1 MCILGQ
7 PIHAALAILS
17 GPGRFED
24 LSIPASLAVN
34 QTILAEALGGYKLEN
49 LLGSTSFSK
58 LYLNEKSALS
68 SQNMSISVNE
78 TASISSD
85 DVDWLNL
92 LSLVDPTIEQLQEAL
107 SNPDYLPQLQPL
119 IREANI
125 SSEYL
130 ASLAKNQRSRSKKE
144 TLDAHKAAFNISV
157 PNRLSYV
164 DCMAAAAH
172 YFPLT
177 QYVVSHFG
185 SVDTG
190 VGHLEEVRLL
200 DMHMYTLTSSP
211 FSSSSSLLNQGYG
224 GEEVFCF
231 YAL

>member
-17 GPGRFED
+17 GPGRIED

-34 QTILAEALGGYKLEN
+34 QTLLAEALGGFKLEN

-58 LYLNEKSALS
+58 LYLHEKSVLS
-68 SQNMSISVNE
+68 SQNMSISLNE

-130 ASLAKNQRSRSKKE
+130 ASLAKNQRSRSKE
-144 TLDAHKAAFNISV
+144 ILGAHKAAFNISV

-224 GEEVFCF
+224 GEEVCL

>member
-1 MCILGQ
+1 LTNCKKHFQTQI
-7 PIHAALAILS
+7 IYLS
-17 GPGRFED
+17 
-24 LSIPASLAVN
+24 
-34 QTILAEALGGYKLEN
+34 Y
-49 LLGSTSFSK
+49 
-58 LYLNEKSALS
+58 
-68 SQNMSISVNE
+68 
-78 TASISSD
+78 
-85 DVDWLNL
+85 
-92 LSLVDPTIEQLQEAL
+92 
-107 SNPDYLPQLQPL
+107 LQPL
-119 IREANI
+119 IIREANI

-130 ASLAKNQRSRSKKE
+130 ASLAQNQRSRSKE
-144 TLDAHKAAFNISV
+144 ILDAHKAAFNISV

-224 GEEVFCF
+224 GEEVFFF